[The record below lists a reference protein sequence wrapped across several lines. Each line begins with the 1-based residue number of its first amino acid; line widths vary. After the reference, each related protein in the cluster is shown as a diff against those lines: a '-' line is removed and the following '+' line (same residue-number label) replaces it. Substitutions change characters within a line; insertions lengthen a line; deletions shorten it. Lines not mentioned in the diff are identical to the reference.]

1 MIIITIIIIFYFDY
15 CFFDWL
21 QMWRRLPHRL
31 WSSHSGKSRGKQTKK
46 NTSAHN
52 CFFFYNFFLKEQREN
67 KHISMSRFVDFLL
80 LYAVAVLLLFW
91 FFFSFIPPPSP
102 PIWFTNDK
110 RWLLFC
116 RVVPCNAQCLL
127 YSASESFQVIIFL
140 SILHLPPPSPSF
152 FCWMNYIYFLGL
164 LQSIQYFFTASMD
177 VDWKYRLEKILKKE

>member
-1 MIIITIIIIFYFDY
+1 MIIVSLIDCKCDGDCLTAFG
-15 CFFDWL
+15 
-21 QMWRRLPHRL
+21 RLTQANRE
-31 WSSHSGKSRGKQTKK
+31 GNKQTNKK
-46 NTSAHN
+46 KYKRPQLFFFIISFWRNKERTNIFRCRVSLI
-52 CFFFYNFFLKEQREN
+52 FFFYML
-67 KHISMSRFVDFLL
+67 SRCYYYFD
-80 LYAVAVLLLFW
+80 
-91 FFFSFIPPPSP
+91 FFFVYSPPPSP